1 MAELADAL
9 DLGSVTTV
17 EFYSC
22 HCQAGKKR
30 REIKYAGM
38 AKLADA
44 PDLGSGGEIHA
55 GSIPVTR
62 TSIGSEK
69 FCACAAP
76 FLEKVLV
83 DVGMRNIITIQH
95 T

>member
-17 EFYSC
+17 EFCSC

-38 AKLADA
+38 AELADA

-62 TSIGSEK
+62 TKKIGVIAVAVKGTHRKLSN
-69 FCACAAP
+69 
-76 FLEKVLV
+76 
-83 DVGMRNIITIQH
+83 RNV
-95 T
+95 